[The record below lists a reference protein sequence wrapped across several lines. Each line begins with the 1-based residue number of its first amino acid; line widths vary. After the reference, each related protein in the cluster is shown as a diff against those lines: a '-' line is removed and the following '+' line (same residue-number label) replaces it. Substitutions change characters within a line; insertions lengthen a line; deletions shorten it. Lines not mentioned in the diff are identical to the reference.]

1 MSYGLV
7 YIATKKE
14 TPDGT
19 FEDLPVEKFKHIM
32 TDYVFDNWNDAD
44 LMRCELS
51 SNMKN
56 GFMKIIELE

>member
-19 FEDLPVEKFKHIM
+19 FEDLPVEKFKHTM

>member
-1 MSYGLV
+1 MKYGLA
-7 YIATKKE
+7 YIAIKKE
-14 TPDGT
+14 NSDGIM
-19 FEDLPVEKFKHIM
+19 EDIPVEKLKQQM